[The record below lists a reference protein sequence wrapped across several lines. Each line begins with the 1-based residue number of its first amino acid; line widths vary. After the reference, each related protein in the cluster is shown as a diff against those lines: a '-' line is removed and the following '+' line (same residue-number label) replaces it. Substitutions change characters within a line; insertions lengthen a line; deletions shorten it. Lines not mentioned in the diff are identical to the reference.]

1 MANNTGKKQTAKK
14 TQTEVH
20 DVDGIETAELSM
32 NEAEVTAEVIEK
44 PKYKVKVM
52 LDPNMVIPVING
64 YQGKLIYNGKR
75 SGEHIEWEYFG
86 EEQDMTLQ
94 ELKNVKGSDRMFFE
108 NNWFMIDDPE
118 VIEYLGVEK
127 YYKNALKH
135 DEFDELFEK
144 DAAEIREIISKLS
157 KGQKKSVV
165 YRAKQLIAE
174 EKIDSMKT
182 ISTLE
187 ECLSVELIE
196 R

>member
-1 MANNTGKKQTAKK
+1 MANNAGKKK
-14 TQTEVH
+14 TEVKKS
-20 DVDGIETAELSM
+20 DTAEQVVLQ
-32 NEAEVTAEVIEK
+32 AATATGVQGADENAGDK
-44 PKYKVKVM
+44 PKYKVRTV

-94 ELKNVKGSDRMFFE
+94 ELKNVKGSDRAFFE

-118 VIEYLGVEK
+118 VLEYLGVEK

-144 DAAEIREIISKLS
+144 SVEEIKEIVSRLS
-157 KGQKKSVV
+157 RGQRKSVI
-165 YRAKQLIAE
+165 YRAKQLIE
-174 EKIDSMKT
+174 NKEIDSIKT
-182 ISTLE
+182 IDALE